1 MAKRGLGRGLDALIP
16 QLNVSEEDQI
26 VQIDIRD
33 LRPNPYQ
40 PRRTFNE
47 EKLQELCDSIRE
59 HGILQPLIVRRS
71 QVKGFDIVAGERRYR
86 AAKMAGL
93 QVVPAVVR
101 DLSDVLLM
109 EIALIENLQREDLN
123 PMEVAD
129 AYAKLIETCH
139 LTQDELAKRVG
150 QSRSHIT
157 NMLRLLQLPVQIQDM
172 VSRGTL
178 TMGHAR
184 ALLSV
189 EDAEE
194 QLRLAEQAVKEAW
207 SVRKLEMVIYQ
218 PKKVSR
224 ETETRTLPT
233 EYRRYQEQV
242 QAYLGTSVRI
252 QPGKKRGKIEIDY
265 YSEDDLRRIMDLMLA
280 HAP

>member
-16 QLNVSEEDQI
+16 QLNVSDEDQI

-123 PMEVAD
+123 PIEIAD
-129 AYAKLIETCH
+129 AYAKLIEKCN

-157 NMLRLLQLPVQIQDM
+157 NMLRLLQLPIQIQDM

-178 TMGHAR
+178 SMGHAR

-189 EDAEE
+189 EDADE
-194 QLRLAEQAVKEAW
+194 QLRLAEQTVKEAW

-224 ETETRTLPT
+224 ETEKPVLPT

-265 YSEDDLRRIMDLMLA
+265 YSEEDLRRIMDLMLA

>member
-1 MAKRGLGRGLDALIP
+1 VAKRGLGRGLDALIP
-16 QLNVSEEDQI
+16 QLNVSDEDQI

-47 EKLQELCDSIRE
+47 EKLQELCNSIRE

-123 PMEVAD
+123 PIEIAD
-129 AYAKLIETCH
+129 AYAKLIEKCH

-157 NMLRLLQLPVQIQDM
+157 NMLRLLQLPAQIQDM

-194 QLRLAEQAVKEAW
+194 QLRLAEQTVKEAW

-224 ETETRTLPT
+224 ETDKPALPT